1 MFVFVCVCACV
12 FVCVCVCVCLSV
24 CLSVCLCLCV
34 CGDAIQSAIT
44 GYHMTAIFTGEKQKS
59 QALVVTKEETPKE
72 KKKEE
77 KEERIFEVATSS
89 PETRATT
96 HTRATVATST
106 GTTATLIGVL
116 VIACNRPTVTRAL
129 DLLLKLV
136 HSINTFPSY
145 RVAVCM

>member
-1 MFVFVCVCACV
+1 MHVCMCMCV
-12 FVCVCVCVCLSV
+12 SVCLSV
-24 CLSVCLCLCV
+24 CLSVCS
-34 CGDAIQSAIT
+34 DAKQLAII
-44 GYHMTAIFTGEKQKS
+44 GYHMTTIFTGEKQKS
-59 QALVVTKEETPKE
+59 QALVVTKQETPKE

-106 GTTATLIGVL
+106 GTTATVIGVL

-136 HSINTFPSY
+136 QSINTFPSY